1 MDEGPPPAYEPP
13 VAAPP
18 SEARPPILTAAAIL
32 LFSVG
37 ILTFTYL
44 LFVPEFSVIQLFED
58 LGLARAFG
66 FGGVVVTLIVVEIV
80 IMLAAAV
87 EAIGAVRLFAVSR
100 SGRVLAVVGAVGVI
114 AGWVALVVVALTRSL
129 RPDAV
134 AWTAIGLSAGLSA
147 VGLILLLLAAD
158 RAFSPRT

>member
-1 MDEGPPPAYEPP
+1 MDEGPAPVYEPP

-18 SEARPPILTAAAIL
+18 TEARPATLSAAAIL

-37 ILTFTYL
+37 ILTFAYL

-66 FGGVVVTLIVVEIV
+66 FGGVVVTLIVVEIA

-114 AGWVALVVVALTRSL
+114 AGWVALVIVALTRSL

-147 VGLILLLLAAD
+147 AGLILLLAAGRD
-158 RAFSPRT
+158 FSPRT